1 MVETLRNLWLQAST
15 GQRVVLLTAVLACG
29 IAGTVLV
36 GWASQPDLSL
46 LFSQLPPEE
55 AAKVVE
61 KIRDAGLP
69 YELKNG
75 GTSVYAPSDQI
86 YQLRLTM
93 AQQGM
98 PTGGD
103 QAGYRILDNKPLGQ
117 SPMDQRI
124 NFNRAI
130 EGELA
135 RSIQIINGV
144 GSARVHIAKPEA
156 TLFGKEKN
164 ATATVVVTLQGGNR
178 LTQKS
183 VGAIAYL
190 VAGGV
195 DGLASNDVVIV
206 DSSGNLL
213 SGEDDS
219 GMGSH
224 ASSTLDYQM
233 QVEMY
238 LKDKA
243 EGMLT
248 AMLGPNRADVQ
259 VSVDVDMSS
268 QEETVETYTSDKQI
282 ASKEVMTTE
291 TTPQPSVEGAEPTP
305 PGKTTKNEFEY
316 VPPAKTIKRV
326 VKMPGKITSIRASVV
341 VDLSEPPT
349 PEPAEGEEADQPA
362 PAPVE
367 RLSIEE
373 IGEIVAKAINADPG
387 DITVKSATFH
397 QPVDLSAGMPEQAG
411 MFSTDFLLEI
421 AKRSSLGILV
431 IGALFAL
438 KIFAAPP
445 KIQPRIAAE
454 NPLALA
460 AAAAGESSGETGA
473 AGGGDNYLPTEADA
487 LNAEALRSQ
496 ISNALQENPEEVKRL
511 FLSWADSEKGA

>member
-238 LKDKA
+238 LADKA

-282 ASKEVMTTE
+282 ASKGATQVMRIEIFNT
-291 TTPQPSVEGAEPTP
+291 
-305 PGKTTKNEFEY
+305 
-316 VPPAKTIKRV
+316 RL
-326 VKMPGKITSIRASVV
+326 
-341 VDLSEPPT
+341 LS
-349 PEPAEGEEADQPA
+349 
-362 PAPVE
+362 
-367 RLSIEE
+367 S
-373 IGEIVAKAINADPG
+373 
-387 DITVKSATFH
+387 
-397 QPVDLSAGMPEQAG
+397 
-411 MFSTDFLLEI
+411 FL
-421 AKRSSLGILV
+421 
-431 IGALFAL
+431 
-438 KIFAAPP
+438 
-445 KIQPRIAAE
+445 
-454 NPLALA
+454 
-460 AAAAGESSGETGA
+460 
-473 AGGGDNYLPTEADA
+473 
-487 LNAEALRSQ
+487 
-496 ISNALQENPEEVKRL
+496 
-511 FLSWADSEKGA
+511 

>member
-1 MVETLRNLWLQAST
+1 MLETLRNLWLQAST
-15 GQRVVLLTAVLACG
+15 SQRVVLLGAVLACG
-29 IAGTVLV
+29 IAAAVLL

-93 AQQGM
+93 AQLGM

-103 QAGYRILDNKPLGQ
+103 QVGYRILDDKPLGQ

-135 RSIQIINGV
+135 RSIQILDGV

-156 TLFGKEKN
+156 TLFGKEKH
-164 ATATVVVTLQGGNR
+164 ATATVVISLQGGHR
-178 LTQKS
+178 LTPNS
-183 VGAIAYL
+183 VAAIVHL

-195 DGLASNDVVIV
+195 DGLASKDVVVV

-213 SGEDDS
+213 SGENDS
-219 GMGSH
+219 GMGTH

-268 QEETVETYTSDKQI
+268 QEETVETYTSDTQI
-282 ASKEVMTTE
+282 ASKEIMTTE

-326 VKMPGKITSIRASVV
+326 IEMPGKISSISASVL
-341 VDLSEPPT
+341 VDLSQPAIPK
-349 PEPAEGEEADQPA
+349 PAEGAEADQTQPE
-362 PAPVE
+362 PVA
-367 RLSIEE
+367 RLTIEE
-373 IGEIVAKAINADPG
+373 IGELVAKSINADPA
-387 DITVKSATFH
+387 DIVVKSTSFH
-397 QPVDLSAGMPEQAG
+397 QPAILSAGTAEQAG
-411 MFSTDFLLEI
+411 MFSTDFLLEL
-421 AKRSSLGILV
+421 AKRSSLGVLV
-431 IGALFAL
+431 IGALLAL
-438 KIFAAPP
+438 KVFAAPP
-445 KIQPRIAAE
+445 KTQSQISAE
-454 NPLALA
+454 GQLALA
-460 AAAAGESSGETGA
+460 TSSGATNSSGDAAG
-473 AGGGDNYLPTEADA
+473 DNLLPTEADA
-487 LNAEALRSQ
+487 INAEALRSQ

-511 FLSWADSEKGA
+511 FLSWAESDKGA